1 MALGLYLHHTSQIL
15 PSKRIRPAS
24 ASTFQQTCAT
34 CHGTQGEGNHS
45 LMAPPIAN
53 LTEWYAREQ
62 VTKFRSGLRGNDPR
76 DQHGQLMREAVST
89 LSDEEIEDAL
99 TELSTLPFVPPKPS
113 TQGDPNAGEAPF
125 REFCMECHRYNGHG
139 ELAFKSAPIAA
150 LPDWY
155 ITAQISK
162 FLDGRRGYHPD
173 DEAGHKMQK
182 MALRPE
188 SKEQLANIIAYITT
202 LAKEHP
208 IEKDTK

>member
-1 MALGLYLHHTSQIL
+1 
-15 PSKRIRPAS
+15 
-24 ASTFQQTCAT
+24 
-34 CHGTQGEGNHS
+34 
-45 LMAPPIAN
+45 MAPPIAN
-53 LTEWYAREQ
+53 LTAWYAREQ
-62 VTKFRSGLRGNDPR
+62 MTKFRSGLRGNEPR
-76 DQHGQLMREAVST
+76 DQHGQQMHQAVSK
-89 LSDEEIEDAL
+89 LSEEQIEEAL
-99 TELSTLPFVPPKPS
+99 TELATLPFVPPKTS
-113 TQGDPNAGEAPF
+113 IKGEPNAGEEPF
-125 REFCMECHRYNGHG
+125 RDFCMECHRFNGHG

-155 ITAQISK
+155 INAQISK

-208 IEKDTK
+208 IEKN